1 MKRRMNFLFILAI
14 LLALPLTA
22 LAAPV
27 GKITAL
33 EGNVDITAGSKAR
46 DAKLGEA
53 VNTGDILRAKSK
65 SKAQVTFL
73 DGNILR
79 LGENTRVRIT
89 DYQSGARKT
98 SILDLFRGKTQNI
111 VSRLA
116 KGARYEVRTPTAV
129 CGVRGTNFIAFFQ
142 NGISGFAPR
151 EGTIYGY
158 NRTMPETVRTVTA
171 GLAIMVLATN
181 QPPTIQPMSST
192 DLDGHM
198 QDTTPMGPQ
207 GAPPSG
213 GETTT
218 APTTTPTTVADTP
231 PPPPPPP
238 PLPTMRNT
246 LSTVPTT
253 MFTTAPTTISTTVST
268 TVPTTLPTTSTTT
281 VLTTVPTTST
291 TTVQTTTTVLP
302 TTSSTTTV
310 QTTTVP
316 PTTIPPTTVP
326 PTTIPPTTT
335 SSTTVPPTV
344 PTTSTTT
351 VQTTAPTT
359 APTTVPTTTTV
370 QTTVPTTVTTTI
382 QTTVPTT
389 VTTTSTTT
397 IQTTVPTTISTTVL
411 TTVPTTSTTTI
422 LPTAIFP
429 PHAIGTPVV
438 VFSNTDP
445 NVAPDTGTIGLAM
458 QYDLETPTAY
468 YTPVKEVG
476 GVMWQGTGNI
486 FLGFLT
492 SLPGSWM
499 GATSGLFYNEAGTQ
513 FGLFLGSLSGSYN
526 GTTGILT
533 ASGGLTRT
541 PFLMASGPQY
551 TGHLYDG
558 LLGYLPGFSSISVG
572 VEGPSYITAGAATLV
587 PDYTTVNM
595 TDQHFI
601 EALATTDI
609 GAGLTVTPPAGRPS
623 AWWARYGYASGDSFL
638 VGGVTGSETVFNNIL
653 LSGRD
658 LLYIDPKVMGYAN
671 FEYWA
676 NLAGANPQTAGAATI
691 EVKPLAFGGYWGG
704 YDMSGGVGCLLYNDG
719 GFTVHAGD
727 EWGLIGSWESPWAGP
742 AAIKVAGTFG
752 MDPVMDGAPPGNGL
766 YPGYLWNSPINSRGY
781 GYTGFTSAAIDGGG
795 MYTYPD
801 FASGEYFGYTAGR
814 IGKFENSVYQ
824 GGIGGERLAN
834 GALAAVYVKDGKA
847 GFLTTFDPGE
857 PTVTGGLAGYFFP
870 NVATGDSG
878 YWRLDGTLTATQM
891 ATSIPG
897 GGLSGR
903 EWPFSMMGAYN
914 DEAISLFGDAFG
926 YTFSLY
932 PTLQTPQQSL
942 PWGIYAL
949 EFGGRY
955 SVPTRADLNGK
966 NIAFGGGYS
975 LALNGNGYFLGT
987 LKNTSW
993 TATIPGSVD
1002 VRESGQ
1008 ITGLFDGV
1016 YLSETEMGTFR
1027 GPFAGLYDEDE
1038 ALAVFGSWI
1047 GESVGTYERTRPFAF
1062 SSPITATTDS
1072 LIGGIM
1078 GGANTDGGPNDL
1090 WMAKASDLWF
1100 MGTYD
1105 SSMPAPALW
1114 TGKVSSSY
1122 STIGGVYLGS
1132 LNLAVNDLNNLSG
1145 GLMALYTKSG
1155 KAGVLFSDDVSGTA
1169 YPTISMWDAGGT
1181 LQLYEMGNV
1190 GITEA
1195 DLADPAKLKI
1205 FDIDN
1210 NYQVTPGKPVITA
1223 ISGGLIDVQNEKTKT
1238 MRITGETWGIW
1249 SSTSKGTYT
1258 GTTPENWVSVREEG
1272 SFAHG
1277 GSSGAEYLN
1286 VSMPAPVN
1294 GVSTGTVAGAWM
1306 LSNDPNPPA
1315 GIPASYT
1322 VVAGG
1327 AVKGLFNP
1335 SDPKTSM
1342 ILSQG
1347 AFMETKAF
1355 INMVSGMDDA
1365 ERTNFMKAT
1374 KIPAFQVGVTDLRG
1388 DSNVTGG
1395 NIDLGSA
1402 ADPAGGI
1409 RSATF
1414 FALTSG
1420 GAPRIWASGSVT
1432 GTFTG
1437 TPAGGTVPLS
1447 GYAPGT
1453 GTANGITANF
1463 NVTQWSATTWGATVT
1478 NGSAPVN
1485 SLTGSQGFVTT
1496 NAVGF
1501 QGGAAGSVN
1510 TPAGTFSGTA
1520 AGIVRQP

>member
-14 LLALPLTA
+14 FLALPLTA

-53 VNTGDILRAKSK
+53 VNAGDILRAKSK
-65 SKAQVTFL
+65 SKAEVTFL
-73 DGNILR
+73 DGNIVR
-79 LGENTRVRIT
+79 LAENTRIRIT
-89 DYQSGARKT
+89 DYQSGAKKT
-98 SILDLFRGKTQNI
+98 SILDLFRGKVQNI
-111 VSRLA
+111 VTGLA
-116 KGARYEVRTPTAV
+116 KDARYEVRTPTAV

-142 NGISGFAPR
+142 NGVSGFAPR

-171 GLAIMVLATN
+171 GLAIMVLGAS

-192 DLDGHM
+192 DLDRHM
-198 QDTTPMGPQ
+198 QDATPMGPQ

-213 GETTT
+213 GDTTT
-218 APTTTPTTVADTP
+218 ATTAATTTPTTVGDTP

-238 PLPTMRNT
+238 PLPTMRNIP
-246 LSTVPTT
+246 STVPTT
-253 MFTTAPTTISTTVST
+253 APTTVSTTISTTVST
-268 TVPTTLPTTSTTT
+268 TVPTTSTTTVQSTTVPPTTIPPTTTTSTTT
-281 VLTTVPTTST
+281 SSTTVPTTST
-291 TTVQTTTTVLP
+291 TTVQATTI
-302 TTSSTTTV
+302 
-310 QTTTVP
+310 P

-335 SSTTVPPTV
+335 SSTTV
-344 PTTSTTT
+344 
-351 VQTTAPTT
+351 
-359 APTTVPTTTTV
+359 

-382 QTTVPTT
+382 QTTIPTT
-389 VTTTSTTT
+389 VPTTSTTT

-411 TTVPTTSTTTI
+411 TTVPTTSTTTVA
-422 LPTAIFP
+422 PTAVFP
-429 PHAIGTPVV
+429 HGIGTPTV
-438 VFSNTDP
+438 VFTNTDP
-445 NVAPDTGTIGLAM
+445 NIAPDTGTIGLAV
-458 QYDLETPTAY
+458 QYDPVPAAPGTY
-468 YTPVKEVG
+468 YSPVKEVG
-476 GVMWQGTGNI
+476 NLMWRSTGNN
-486 FLGFLT
+486 FEGFLT

-499 GATSGLFYNEAGTQ
+499 GATSGIFYNDLGTR
-513 FGLFLGSLSGSYN
+513 FGLFLGSLNGSY
-526 GTTGILT
+526 GSDPAYPGMLT
-533 ASGGLTRT
+533 ANGGISRT
-541 PFLMASGPQY
+541 PFLMESGSPY
-551 TGHLYDG
+551 TGPLYDG
-558 LLGYLPGFSSISVG
+558 LLGYLPGFSSISAG
-572 VEGPSYITAGAATLV
+572 MAGPSYITAGAATLV
-587 PDYTTVNM
+587 PGYTMVYM

-609 GAGLTVTPPAGRPS
+609 GTGFNVIPPS
-623 AWWARYGYASGDSFL
+623 ARPPTWSARYGYATGNSFL

-658 LLYIDPKVMGYAN
+658 LLYIDPNVMGYAN
-671 FEYWA
+671 FEYWV

-691 EVKPLAFGGYWGG
+691 EVKPLAFGGYWG
-704 YDMSGGVGCLLYNDG
+704 YNVSGGIGCLLYNDH

-727 EWGLIGSWESPWAGP
+727 EWGLIGSFQSPWAGP
-742 AAIKVAGTFG
+742 AAITVAGTFG
-752 MDPVMDGAPPGNGL
+752 MDLEGYGSF
-766 YPGYLWNSPINSRGY
+766 PGYLWNSPINSRGY
-781 GYTGFTSAAIDGGG
+781 GYTGLTPEMIGDAEIF
-795 MYTYPD
+795 TYPA

-814 IGKFENSVYQ
+814 IGKFESYAHVDRVFWERAAQ
-824 GGIGGERLAN
+824 GDI
-834 GALAAVYVKDGKA
+834 AAVYVKDGQA
-847 GFLTTFDPGE
+847 GFLTTFDPYN
-857 PTVTGGLAGYFFP
+857 PTAVTGGLAGYFSRDD
-870 NVATGDSG
+870 ATGNSG
-878 YWRLDGTLTATQM
+878 YWRLDGTLTATPM
-891 ATSIPG
+891 TTNIPA

-903 EWPFSMMGAYN
+903 ESPLSMTGTYSS
-914 DEAISLFGDAFG
+914 ESISLSSEGFG
-926 YTFSLY
+926 YTFNLY
-932 PTLQTPQQSL
+932 PTVETPQKAL
-942 PWGIYAL
+942 PWGIYAM
-949 EFGGRY
+949 EFDGSY
-955 SVPTRADLNGK
+955 SAPVHADLNGK
-966 NIAFGGGYS
+966 NVTYGGQS
-975 LALNGNGYFLGT
+975 LDVNRNIYFLGT

-1002 VRESGQ
+1002 VPESGQ
-1008 ITGLFDGV
+1008 ITGLFDGS
-1016 YLSETEMGTFR
+1016 YMSETEMGTFR
-1027 GPFAGLYDEDE
+1027 GPFSGLYDED
-1038 ALAVFGSWI
+1038 LAGTGAGGWI
-1047 GESVGTYERTRPFAF
+1047 GQSVGTYERTKPFAF
-1062 SSPITATTDS
+1062 SSPITATTVPLLD
-1072 LIGGIM
+1072 GIM
-1078 GGANTDGGPNDL
+1078 GGTNTGGGVNDL
-1090 WMAKASDLWF
+1090 WTAKTSDLWF

-1105 SSMPAPALW
+1105 SSIPAPALW
-1114 TGKVSSSY
+1114 TGRVATSY
-1122 STIGGVYLGS
+1122 SSIGGVYLGS

-1145 GLMALYTKSG
+1145 GVMALYTKSG

-1169 YPTISMWDAGGT
+1169 YPAISMWDAGGT

-1249 SSTSKGTYT
+1249 SSASKGTYT

-1277 GSSGAEYLN
+1277 GGSGAEYLN
-1286 VSMPAPVN
+1286 VSMTAPVN

-1355 INMVSGMDDA
+1355 INKVSGMDDA
-1365 ERTNFMKAT
+1365 ARENFQKAT
-1374 KIPAFQVGVTDLRG
+1374 KIPSFQVGLTDLRG
-1388 DSNVTGG
+1388 NGG
-1395 NIDLGSA
+1395 VSGGTIDLGSQ
-1402 ADPAGGI
+1402 ADMTKGI
-1409 RSATF
+1409 LGATF
-1414 FALTSG
+1414 FAPASG
-1420 GAPRIWASGSVT
+1420 GKPQIWASGNVN
-1432 GTFTG
+1432 GAFTG
-1437 TPAGGTVPLS
+1437 APAGGSVSLF
-1447 GYAPGT
+1447 GYAPNGT
-1453 GTANGITANF
+1453 GSTNGITANF
-1463 NVTQWSATTWGATVT
+1463 NVTQWGATNWGATVT
-1478 NGSAPVN
+1478 NGSAPVG
-1485 SLTGSQGFVTT
+1485 SLTGSQGFVTS

-1501 QGGAAGSVN
+1501 QGGAAGSIISQPTGGPSVVV
-1510 TPAGTFSGTA
+1510 PGTFSGTA